1 MTASSFLSFIDK
13 LSLEAIWL
21 RTISELVSVQICCL
35 LWCKEMLETSGARG
49 MNYRNTECK

>member
-21 RTISELVSVQICCL
+21 RTISELVSIQICCL
-35 LWCKEMLETSGARG
+35 LWCKERLETSGARG
-49 MNYRNTECK
+49 MNYRNRECK